1 MTLGGSIGGSP
12 WQAAF
17 WLTSDGTGTKSPSDL
32 VIDAGAV
39 FAFSGTAVKTAFNL
53 VNHTATQWQTLKLD
67 YYPGGS
73 AAVLVSGT
81 KTAIASSGVSSTA
94 SAASQCIV
102 ITSLSATAGR
112 SGKGRTFLPHTS
124 SINGGGQPFEISTA
138 NATSVVNAFA
148 DWLSAINAAPA
159 FLGCG
164 KLQAAVLSLTLGQ
177 MNLTRSLRVDT
188 RPDRQEHREKRLV
201 FGTTAIAVTS

>member
-1 MTLGGSIGGSP
+1 MTTPAPPRIQPATARVKMTLGGSIGGAP

-17 WLTSDGTGTKSPSDL
+17 WFTSDGTGTKSPTDMTT
-32 VIDAGAV
+32 DAAAA
-39 FAFSGTAVKTAFNL
+39 FALSGTAVKTAFNV
-53 VNHTATQWQTLKLD
+53 VNHTSTQWQTLKLD

-73 AAVLVSGT
+73 AAVLVTGT
-81 KTAIASSGVSSTA
+81 KTAIASSGLSSTA

-102 ITSLSATAGR
+102 ITSLSAIAGR

-124 SINGGGQPFEISTA
+124 SINGGGQPFEINT
-138 NATSVVNAFA
+138 
-148 DWLSAINAAPA
+148 APA

-164 KLQAAVLSLTLGQ
+164 KLQAAVLSLTKGQ
-177 MNLTRSLRVDT
+177 MNLTRSLRCDT

-201 FGTTAIAVTS
+201 FGTVGRIVGAG